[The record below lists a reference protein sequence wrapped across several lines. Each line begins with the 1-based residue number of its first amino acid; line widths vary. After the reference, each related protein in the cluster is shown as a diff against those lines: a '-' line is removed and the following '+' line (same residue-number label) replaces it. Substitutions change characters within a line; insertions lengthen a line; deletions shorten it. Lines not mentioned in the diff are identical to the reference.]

1 MMAELVCPKCQSAM
15 SSLDR
20 SGVTLERC
28 NQCGGIFLDNGELER
43 IEAAEAAGSST
54 PTGSAGGSG
63 QPAPSGQQLLGEL
76 MTLAKQYRGG
86 KGGRF

>member
-54 PTGSAGGSG
+54 PAGSAGGSG

-76 MTLAKQYRGG
+76 MTLA
-86 KGGRF
+86 